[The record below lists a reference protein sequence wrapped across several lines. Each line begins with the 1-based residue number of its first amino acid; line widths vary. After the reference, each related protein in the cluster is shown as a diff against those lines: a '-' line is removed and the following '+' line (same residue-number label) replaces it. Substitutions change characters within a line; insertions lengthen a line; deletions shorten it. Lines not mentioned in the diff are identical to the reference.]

1 MVIFRK
7 KTLQTVLL
15 SSSTISFKY
24 FPVFR
29 LECLHDFDQI
39 DTSNL
44 LLFKFVSKYCQ
55 TNIILC

>member
-29 LECLHDFDQI
+29 LECLHDFDQT
-39 DTSNL
+39 DTIAGNENSL
-44 LLFKFVSKYCQ
+44 VS
-55 TNIILC
+55 